1 MPYKKDYFLNKYIY
15 RIYFTYQPINI
26 CFIIKMIHL
35 VARPNKVT
43 KETLIE
49 DDIKGDT
56 SGNFKRL
63 LIAASQVQTASS
75 CCD

>member
-1 MPYKKDYFLNKYIY
+1 
-15 RIYFTYQPINI
+15 
-26 CFIIKMIHL
+26 MIHV